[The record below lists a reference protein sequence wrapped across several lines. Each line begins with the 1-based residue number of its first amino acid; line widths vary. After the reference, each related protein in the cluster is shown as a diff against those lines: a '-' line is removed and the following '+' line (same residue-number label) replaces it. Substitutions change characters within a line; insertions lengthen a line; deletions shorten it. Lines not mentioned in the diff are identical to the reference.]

1 MENKQGST
9 FVLKDHKNTCEDK
22 IKKKAFL
29 VKKKVTV
36 KNL

>member
-22 IKKKAFL
+22 IKKKGIFG
-29 VKKKVTV
+29 
-36 KNL
+36 